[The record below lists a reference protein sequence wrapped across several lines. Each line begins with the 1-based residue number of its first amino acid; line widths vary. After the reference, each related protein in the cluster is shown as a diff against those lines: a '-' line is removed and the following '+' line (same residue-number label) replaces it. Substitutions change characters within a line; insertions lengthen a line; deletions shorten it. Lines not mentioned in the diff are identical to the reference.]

1 MRVFFILVALVGAI
15 IGCVIGFILQGIA
28 IKRKSGIEPRAYLC
42 LVISM
47 ALLFGIKLF
56 LAPNGASFE
65 VERNFAEKDARKNAE
80 WVVTDKR
87 ECAGLFDWSYPT
99 YMIDLELPYTF
110 EYDGEVY
117 SRVDKLSLRVTEERY
132 KKICVGD
139 TFLNEQ

>member
-1 MRVFFILVALVGAI
+1 MRVFFILVALISAVIVCG
-15 IGCVIGFILQGIA
+15 IGLILQGIA
-28 IKRKSGIEPRAYLC
+28 IKRKSGLEPRAYLC
-42 LVISM
+42 LVIGM
-47 ALLFGIKLF
+47 AFLFSIKLF
-56 LAPNGASFE
+56 LAPNGVGFE

-80 WVVTDKR
+80 WVVADKR
-87 ECAGLFDWSYPT
+87 ESAGLFDWSYPT

-139 TFLNEQ
+139 TFLSE